1 MAEKVHQTGELALV
15 KAVRSLD
22 QGGSDAIPDKLDQI
36 WKILSICTGGKFH
49 AAEEMLLRWLLKNMN
64 GASEG
69 AQKLRRYPLT
79 WRILGNVFTAVP
91 LFSLAKSLADRRFVP
106 ILQTTLNDISKP
118 TVPDQKQASDT
129 EMADADAEE
138 DRPRK
143 KKRSEDVRFDL
154 ESQSSVEGCL
164 RTAEA
169 LFEALRLLLARLD
182 SSNTK
187 RNNDMGAEHIKSL
200 FCSSAS
206 DIKDLILPAL
216 LVCKVW
222 ADSKPEEREMNWL
235 SAVCDLWDLHLQGD
249 GDAMQVAAHLSSP
262 AISILGKAEEL
273 DDFTSMLD
281 SLRHFLTRNLILPAR
296 AAFLNQGDLEIIR
309 QTLQS
314 TAGFST
320 VSCPVILDLAL
331 SSPSLAGSQTAKR
344 DNDSWIQGVFSLL
357 VETLQ
362 SSRST
367 RRLAAIHTILQTV
380 GDQHVSIPVDSLR
393 TVCRN
398 FALQTEGTD
407 WLTLVL
413 VARISPDAFIGK
425 GDDDLFQAVLDR
437 IKLDGSNI
445 VGDDWS
451 EADAQKAD
459 FLKFIAEGF
468 EKARDPS
475 TFVKIW
481 FERLAAIGPHT
492 ADVEDSRQYQIW
504 FNDGLRKR
512 VAQSIKKTMNTK
524 QILSLVD
531 WLDSQ
536 VDQPAENATANLL
549 LETLSRA
556 TKEDDVVDTV
566 GMRLFEIISK
576 RSLPATTNPTVVAS
590 KWTVARRC
598 LMWATLEERKQIWVS
613 SVEELRKILALSPSE
628 EVHVFQAFKFAAAAW
643 IVNYPGGQ
651 YENEAAELTLTALS
665 PLNDT
670 PLSYSREGGE
680 HPFVGYLTG
689 IYGGSGKP
697 DRDSCPRLLSLI
709 LEREA
714 DRIRPVLKSA
724 MSLKF
729 LSGDEDGD
737 DVGYEVAEDHLRR
750 VSSIFSNEDNTNSRA
765 TMDTLLK
772 LLHADLQSMSEC
784 WEYNNAAEALL
795 ALPDEA
801 ITREQRED
809 LMGLLAPV
817 MASYPKHID
826 DLDAFGAI
834 VSLMV
839 KLMRKPT
846 FYPNMAFSDLDDL
859 ATCIQRCIQY
869 NDSEPH
875 LKYLPYVEEL
885 ATLTLR
891 QMTANIGT
899 REEQYL
905 RLAVSTMKERMRPAL
920 GGADPLSVFRVV
932 LLKTLILAV
941 LESSAV
947 KAVGN
952 LGIRELEHHLIEM
965 IESVVEQFCS
975 NWEKEDHSG
984 SNLLA
989 ASAVLEA
996 AEDLYQ
1002 HAVTDNIARELKKA
1016 LSPYVSQLKDAS
1028 RKLASKKNRDIWALR
1043 KYLASV
1049 AGEGTESFLDLGPSA
1064 EVAAKEGG
1072 TTASMSAL
1080 GNKEGILSYVDTV
1093 MADADD
1099 KTRLAHIE
1107 TLIGRS
1113 DTSNPAAQ
1121 LLAVHR
1127 IVEQL
1132 GNKPSAQATNA
1143 NQPTFDLAT
1152 LHTILCKRLRST
1164 ESTAE
1169 FVLIAQTL
1177 QTILDDKA
1185 NTMTQWNIE
1194 LTLSTVSLLASE
1206 VTTHKVMSTTPK
1218 AYELLCRLV
1227 QVIVRRHRLRLE
1239 GHFHL
1244 LVTVLQSL
1252 LRALVCHPYLSQKR
1266 NAQQSSGV
1274 WTTGLIKDPSL
1285 FDHWQKHAKAFGR
1298 LLTMVCEPTPGSV
1311 ARSQQN
1317 SLDSATDA
1325 AKRYAGQHMYLVLM
1339 LYIKL
1344 QLEQN
1349 VPHDVREAL
1358 EPGVFAILDITTP
1371 EARRVMNDA
1380 LDPSGRA
1387 IMKELFKQ
1395 YLKFGKWSGI

>member
-1 MAEKVHQTGELALV
+1 MAEKVHQPGELALV

-22 QGGSDAIPDKLDQI
+22 HGGSEAIPDKLDQI
-36 WKILSICTGGKFH
+36 WKILSIYTGGKFH
-49 AAEEMLLRWLLKNMN
+49 AAEEMLVRWLLKNMN
-64 GASEG
+64 GASED

-79 WRILGNVFTAVP
+79 WHILGNVFTAVP

-118 TVPDQKQASDT
+118 AEIPDQKQASDT
-129 EMADADAEE
+129 AMADADAEE

-143 KKRSEDVRFDL
+143 RKRSEDMQFDL
-154 ESQSSVEGCL
+154 ESQSSMEGCL

-216 LVCKVW
+216 LVYKIW
-222 ADSKPEEREMNWL
+222 ADSKPEEREMNWV
-235 SAVCDLWDLHLQGD
+235 STICDLWDLHLQGD
-249 GDAMQVAAHLSSP
+249 GDAMQVAAHLASP
-262 AISILGKAEEL
+262 AISILGKAEEV
-273 DDFTSMLD
+273 DDFTPMLD
-281 SLRHFLTRNLILPAR
+281 ALRHFLTRNLILPAR
-296 AAFLNQGDLEIIR
+296 AAFLNHGDLEIIR
-309 QTLQS
+309 QTIQS

-320 VSCPVILDLAL
+320 VSCPVILDLVL

-367 RRLAAIHTILQTV
+367 RKLTAIHTLLQTI
-380 GDQHVSIPVDSLR
+380 GDEHVSIPVNGLR

-398 FALQTEGTD
+398 FALQTEETD
-407 WLTLVL
+407 WLTIVL
-413 VARISPDAFIGK
+413 VARINPDAFIGK
-425 GDDDLFQAVLDR
+425 GDDDLLQAALGR
-437 IKLDGSNI
+437 IKPDESSN
-445 VGDDWS
+445 VGGDWS
-451 EADAQKAD
+451 EAETQMAD
-459 FLKFIAEGF
+459 FLKFIADGF

-492 ADVEDSRQYQIW
+492 ADVEDGRQYQIW
-504 FNDGLRKR
+504 YNDGLCKR

-524 QILSLVD
+524 QILSLVG

-536 VDQPAENATANLL
+536 VDQPAENATVNLL

-556 TKEDDVVDTV
+556 TEQDDVADAV
-566 GMRLFEIISK
+566 GMRLFEIITK
-576 RSLPATTNPTVVAS
+576 RSLPVTANATVVAS

-598 LMWATLEERKQIWVS
+598 LMWATLEEGKLIWAS
-613 SVEELRKILALSPSE
+613 SVEELRKILALSPSKAL
-628 EVHVFQAFKFAAAAW
+628 HVFQAFKFAAAAW
-643 IVNYPGGQ
+643 IANYPGGQ

-665 PLNDT
+665 ALNDT
-670 PLSYSREGGE
+670 PLSYSPESGD
-680 HPFVGYLTG
+680 HPFIGYLTG
-689 IYGGSGKP
+689 FYGGSDKR
-697 DRDSCPRLLSLI
+697 DRDSCPRVLSLI
-709 LEREA
+709 LERDA
-714 DRIRPVLKSA
+714 GRILPVLKSA
-724 MSLKF
+724 MSLEF
-729 LSGDEDGD
+729 LSDDED
-737 DVGYEVAEDHLRR
+737 EDT
-750 VSSIFSNEDNTNSRA
+750 V
-765 TMDTLLK
+765 LK
-772 LLHADLQSMSEC
+772 LLYADLQSMSTC

-795 ALPDEA
+795 ALPDEV

-809 LMGLLAPV
+809 IMGLLAPV
-817 MASYPKHID
+817 MGSYPKHVVD
-826 DLDAFGAI
+826 DLGAVGPT

-846 FYPNMAFSDLDDL
+846 FYPHMAFSDLDDL
-859 ATCIQRCIQY
+859 ATGIQHCIQY
-869 NDSEPH
+869 NDHESH

-905 RLAVSTMKERMRPAL
+905 RLAVSTMKERIRPAL
-920 GGADPLSVFRVV
+920 GGADPLTVFRVV
-932 LLKTLILAV
+932 LLKTLILAI
-941 LESSAV
+941 LESSTV

-952 LGIRELEHHLIEM
+952 VDIRELEHHLIEM

-975 NWEKEDHSG
+975 NWEKEDHSD
-984 SNLLA
+984 SDLLA
-989 ASAVLEA
+989 ASAVLEV

-1002 HAVTDNIARELKKA
+1002 HTAADNVAQELKKA

-1049 AGEGTESFLDLGPSA
+1049 AGEGTESFLDLGPSD
-1064 EVAAKEGG
+1064 EVAAKDDER
-1072 TTASMSAL
+1072 TASMSAL
-1080 GNKEGILSYVDTV
+1080 GNKQGILSYVDTV

-1099 KTRLAHIE
+1099 NTRLAHIE
-1107 TLIGRS
+1107 ALIGRS
-1113 DTSNPAAQ
+1113 DTSNPAVQ

-1143 NQPTFDLAT
+1143 DQPSFDLAT

-1164 ESTAE
+1164 ESSAE
-1169 FVLIAQTL
+1169 FVLITQTL

-1194 LTLSTVSLLASE
+1194 LTLSTVSVLASE

-1252 LRALVCHPYLSQKR
+1252 LRVLVCHPYLSQKR
-1266 NAQQSSGV
+1266 NAQTPPGV

-1285 FDHWQKHAKAFGR
+1285 FSHWQKHAKAFAR

-1311 ARSQQN
+1311 ARSQRN